1 MNDRREGTVQQE
13 LYADGIGE
21 ITVSG
26 SVVRIDFVSLS
37 ATEKDIHGRPKPV
50 VRQRVIMPLDGF
62 ANASDLMAKAVKG
75 LEEAG
80 AIHRNPSAGDAHIV
94 PPGEARPGRSPNFS

>member
-1 MNDRREGTVQQE
+1 MQQE

-50 VRQRVIMPLDGF
+50 IRQRVVMPLDGF
-62 ANASDLMAKAVKG
+62 ANAADLMAKAVKG

-80 AIHRNPSAGDAHIV
+80 AIHRNPPAGDAHVISS
-94 PPGEARPGRSPNFS
+94 GEAGPARSPNFS

>member
-1 MNDRREGTVQQE
+1 MRGMIVHQE
-13 LYADGIGE
+13 LFSDGIGE

-37 ATEKDIHGRPKPV
+37 ATEKDMSGNPKPV
-50 VRQRVIMPLDGF
+50 IRQRIIMPLDGF

-80 AIHRNPSAGDAHIV
+80 AIRRAAPHPDAAGATNGV
-94 PPGEARPGRSPNFS
+94 NAGRPNRSPNFS